1 MGKFEFIDTTTTIK
15 RSSEPNNKTF
25 KNIVLLVVFILLI
38 LALGLFGGCKSAEQ
52 KQASIFNQLEKV
64 DRKAQKD
71 SVTKHIPAKWS
82 LFKFPL
88 KIGAGKTVYLP
99 GKKIPIPVHDTE
111 YVQIDCDSAIKSLG
125 IGKGKVKIKPRDSVR
140 VDTFYRVDTLIDPR
154 PQAICNAEI
163 KRLQTKISEVDAK
176 LIQSKAS
183 EQNAKDKLSKRTAAM
198 WWLIVAV
205 VVLLLWTF
213 RKLFGIIR

>member
-1 MGKFEFIDTTTTIK
+1 MKFTETPQNSKFAFIVSGCIL
-15 RSSEPNNKTF
+15 
-25 KNIVLLVVFILLI
+25 IAFII
-38 LALGLFGGCKSAEQ
+38 ILGLFGGCKSAEQ

-176 LIQSKAS
+176 LIQSKAN

-213 RKLFGIIR
+213 RKLFGFIR